1 MRAQMIDRILAV
13 VNGEIITLS
22 DVRAAQRFEL
32 VPADVSTD
40 PINAGLQR
48 LIDRRLMLAEVD
60 RYAPPEPSAAA
71 IDAGVEAV
79 RARSSGA
86 EGFDDLL
93 ARYGMSREGLRRFVR
108 DTLRLDA
115 YLQQRFA
122 SMAQSSDEEIAR
134 YYKEHPELFTVNGQ
148 LRPLAEVREEARFR
162 AVQQRQEA
170 FARDWLDGLRR
181 RASLLVL
188 YLPES

>member
-1 MRAQMIDRILAV
+1 MIDRILAV

-60 RYAPPEPSAAA
+60 RYAPPEPAAAA

-79 RARSSGA
+79 RAKSNDA

-108 DTLRLDA
+108 DTLRIDA

-122 SMAQSSDEEIAR
+122 SMAQASDEEIAR
-134 YYKEHPELFTVNGQ
+134 YYKEHPEPFTVNGK
-148 LRPLAEVREEARFR
+148 LRPLDEVREEVRYR
-162 AVQQRQEA
+162 AIQQRQEA